1 MSELSLPHKEPILFA
16 QNVLSKDTTSAR
28 VAVEFL
34 QTPSLAMMIEAAA
47 QSTAAFNDGSKSG
60 GYLVGM
66 KNVKLLSKAS
76 EKKLEVE
83 VVLKHSVENMRL
95 INFEVYQ
102 KSLLLCKGSLTIA
115 LS

>member
-16 QNVLSKDTTSAR
+16 KNVLSKDTMSAR
-28 VAVEFL
+28 VAVEFP
-34 QTPSLAMMIEAAA
+34 QTPSLSMMIEASA
-47 QSTAAFNDGSKSG
+47 QSTAAFNDGSKKG

-66 KNVKLLSKAS
+66 KNIKLLKAAN

-95 INFEVYQ
+95 INFEVYEQ
-102 KSLLLCKGSLTIA
+102 SLLLCKGSLTIA